1 MAMEMMAGAGAPPMA
16 GPGGGGP
23 PADLAALLGAGGGGA
38 DAAQAPAPAPGG
50 EGQDSIEIVGQML
63 DLGKQYLDVEPDQED
78 LLLMQKIL
86 TQLQQVLAKDQ
97 SDADQAMQGSTNPR
111 AMRKAFGG

>member
-1 MAMEMMAGAGAPPMA
+1 
-16 GPGGGGP
+16 
-23 PADLAALLGAGGGGA
+23 
-38 DAAQAPAPAPGG
+38 
-50 EGQDSIEIVGQML
+50 ML

-86 TQLQQVLAKDQ
+86 TQLQQVLTKDQ
-97 SDADQAMQGSTNPR
+97 TDADQAMQGSTNPR